1 MNLLSGW
8 SRKAVAALSAV
19 EADVAAG
26 EVSSIPC
33 SLGKL
38 FHSLFIRRQKRILHP
53 KVRNFHKSLFYRFL
67 LILENQLCNYRA
79 GAQINNR
86 SLRENSRLT
95 SESQGSKNIDKERV

>member
-19 EADVAAG
+19 EADLAAG

-38 FHSLFIRRQKRILHP
+38 FHSLFIRRQKRIPP
-53 KVRNFHKSLFYRFL
+53 KSQRFPQVAILSLPSDPRKP
-67 LILENQLCNYRA
+67 A
-79 GAQINNR
+79 M
-86 SLRENSRLT
+86 
-95 SESQGSKNIDKERV
+95 